1 MKLPAFI
8 LLITGCSIALSGGC
22 DTDKHEQK
30 KLDGTWVVES
40 FLRDPR
46 EKNSEERGKGV
57 RCVIE
62 GTKVVAK
69 LPGEDNPAGTLI
81 IKIDPTEKLKTM
93 DIQPEGEKDTIFAI
107 YELEGD
113 TLRVCISPV
122 GKERPTE
129 FASKPGTGHALVVL
143 KREKP

>member
-1 MKLPAFI
+1 MKVGAFI
-8 LLITGCSIALSGGC
+8 LLITVCAVAVSGGC
-22 DTDKHEQK
+22 GTAKHENK

-40 FLRDPR
+40 VLRDPR
-46 EKNSEERGKGV
+46 EKDREEGKGI

-69 LPGEDNPAGTLI
+69 MPGEDKPSGTLT
-81 IKIDPTEKLKTM
+81 IKVDSTEKLKTM
-93 DIQPEGEKDTIFAI
+93 DIRPEGEKDTILAI

-113 TLRVCISPV
+113 TLRICWSPV
-122 GKERPTE
+122 GKKRPTE

>member
-1 MKLPAFI
+1 MKLRLYF
-8 LLITGCSIALSGGC
+8 
-22 DTDKHEQK
+22 TDHRLFSCRQRGLWHRQAREQK
-30 KLDGTWVVES
+30 AGWNLGGGIGP
-40 FLRDPR
+40 PR
-46 EKNSEERGKGV
+46 SAQKNSEEGKGI

-69 LPGEDNPAGTLI
+69 LPGEGNPAGTLI
-81 IKIDPTEKLKTM
+81 IKIDAREKLKTM
-93 DIQPEGEKDTIFAI
+93 DIRSEREKDTILAI
-107 YELEGD
+107 YELEGNI
-113 TLRVCISPV
+113 LRVCWSPL